1 MLEGLVQSYYN
12 VFGGA
17 AAGGQYPMYGGGSYT
32 GTTAFLPY
40 FQLGH
45 GSSGAATYPHGQGG
59 YSLQYPHLFQYS
71 ALNST
76 PFPHQYGGT
85 MSLPPPTP
93 AGVFLFLCHFFF
105 TAFLPGYLVFL
116 STPQPPLFFF
126 CISVSS
132 IANSFGLG
140 LYKTIGSVWISV
152 KKKKEKKKNAGS
164 LNCELM
170 TVHAFR

>member
-105 TAFLPGYLVFL
+105 LQPFFLAILFSYPHHSL
-116 STPQPPLFFF
+116 LFFF
-126 CISVSS
+126 FLFSVSS

-152 KKKKEKKKNAGS
+152 KKKRKEKK
-164 LNCELM
+164 C
-170 TVHAFR
+170 R